1 MGLKDAGKKRMQEA
15 GVPTTPGYLGEDQSP
30 ERLASE
36 ADIIGYPI
44 LIKAVAGGGGKGMRR
59 VDRSEDFADA
69 LQSCQREA
77 ASSFS
82 NAHVLLEKWIVSPR
96 HIEVQVF
103 GDVHGNIVHLFE
115 RDCSL
120 QRRRSEEHTS
130 ELQSLMRI
138 SYAVFCLKKKKTK

>member
-1 MGLKDAGKKRMQEA
+1 MRISDWSSDVCSSDL
-15 GVPTTPGYLGEDQSP
+15 
-30 ERLASE
+30 SE

-77 ASSFS
+77 ASSCS

-96 HIEVQVF
+96 HIEVQGF

-115 RDCSL
+115 RVWSL
-120 QRRRSEEHTS
+120 QRCNQTVIE
-130 ELQSLMRI
+130 
-138 SYAVFCLKKKKTK
+138 